1 MCFFAFAEC
10 DHFCY
15 PLAFLSCW
23 SYFGKIGGRQAVG
36 LVKNGCMDKG
46 AIQHEMNHALGF
58 IHEQARSDRDKFV
71 KIMWEH
77 ITAGKPA
84 QC

>member
-1 MCFFAFAEC
+1 M
-10 DHFCY
+10 
-15 PLAFLSCW
+15 
-23 SYFGKIGGRQAVG
+23 G

-58 IHEQARSDRDKFV
+58 IHEQARSDRDRFV

-77 ITAGKPA
+77 IVAGTSTKSLGKHTLSDEGECFFCEQ
-84 QC
+84 QCK

>member
-1 MCFFAFAEC
+1 MRPF
-10 DHFCY
+10 
-15 PLAFLSCW
+15 LLSVGLSCW

>member
-1 MCFFAFAEC
+1 MWSYWLLIF
-10 DHFCY
+10 
-15 PLAFLSCW
+15 SCW

-58 IHEQARSDRDKFV
+58 IHEQARSDRDRFV

-77 ITAGKPA
+77 IVAGMSTKSLEKKYTYS
-84 QC
+84 